1 MDYVDFLHPYSYD
14 PTRMLAPAGETVVGA
29 DAVDRWTL
37 RYCLSSEL
45 CKSRAAY
52 EAYEV
57 CAAFLAFLD
66 SPRSVVDLALLGCY
80 QWTVFSASAWGIR
93 QPLDSL
99 A

>member
-14 PTRMLAPAGETVVGA
+14 PTWVLAPAGETVVGA
-29 DAVDRWTL
+29 DAVDRRTL
-37 RYCLSSEL
+37 RYCLSFEL
-45 CKSRAAY
+45 CKNRA
-52 EAYEV
+52 AYEV
-57 CAAFLAFLD
+57 CAASLESLD
-66 SPRSVVDLALLGCY
+66 SPRSVVDLALLDCY